1 MLLLPEFTQRRR
13 LQEKYRR
20 VRLRDLDFYLIDKRK
35 KFQYENDLFN
45 ASRKTNYIN
54 LKQRKY
60 VKWFFFIF

>member
-1 MLLLPEFTQRRR
+1 MLLLLEFTQRRR

-45 ASRKTNYIN
+45 ASRKQII
-54 LKQRKY
+54 L
-60 VKWFFFIF
+60 I

>member
-35 KFQYENDLFN
+35 NFN
-45 ASRKTNYIN
+45 TKMTY
-54 LKQRKY
+54 LMHPEKQ
-60 VKWFFFIF
+60 IILI